1 MIHQLHRVQDFVKP
15 RRSASPGWTL
25 AVVLALWVSFTSP
38 VGALP
43 AFSDELHSGWPTP
56 VNINRASAEEL
67 QRLPGVGPAK
77 AEAILSAR
85 AQRGGFESLEELRD
99 IKGIGPAMLERLRV
113 HLVLSGEPSG
123 ISREA
128 QSSE

>member
-1 MIHQLHRVQDFVKP
+1 MIHQQQRVQDFVKA
-15 RRSASPGWTL
+15 RRPASAGRTL
-25 AVVLALWVSFTSP
+25 VIVMALWVSFSSP

-43 AFSDELHSGWPTP
+43 AFSDDLHSGWPTP

-85 AQRGGFESLEELRD
+85 AQRGGFDSLEELGD
-99 IKGIGPAMLERLRV
+99 IKGIGPAMLERLRT

-123 ISREA
+123 ISRET